1 MSDTS
6 PEDVEISK
14 RLSFVLRH
22 KPEAVGLSLESGGW
36 VTVDALLERLNATGK
51 PVTRAVLERVVEMND
66 KQRFALTE
74 DRQRIRANQGHSVAV
89 DLHLSPVRPPGRL
102 FHGTATRFLKPIEHE
117 GLKPGHR
124 QHVHLS
130 VSAKVAHDVGVRHG
144 KPIVLVV
151 DAEVM
156 FQNGFE
162 FFLSVNGVWLT
173 SHVPY
178 TYLSRPSEG

>member
-1 MSDTS
+1 MSDAT
-6 PEDVEISK
+6 PEDVEVSK

-22 KPEAVGLSLESGGW
+22 KPEAVGLSLEAGGW
-36 VTVDALLERLNATGK
+36 VAVEALLERLNATGK
-51 PVTRAVLERVVEMND
+51 PVTRAILERVVETSD

-89 DLHLSPVRPPGRL
+89 DLHLSPVRPPGSL
-102 FHGTATRFLKPIEHE
+102 FHGTATRFLEAIERE

-130 VSAKVAHDVGVRHG
+130 VNAEVAHSVGVRHG
-144 KPIVLVV
+144 KPVVLVV
-151 DAEVM
+151 DAEAM
-156 FQNGFE
+156 FQNGFK
-162 FFLSVNGVWLT
+162 FFLSANGVWLT

-178 TYLSRPSEG
+178 TYLSRSSEV

>member
-1 MSDTS
+1 MSEAS
-6 PEDVEISK
+6 SEDVEVSK

-22 KPEAVGLSLESGGW
+22 KPEAIGISLEAGGW
-36 VTVDALLERLNATGK
+36 VAVELLLERLNATGEA
-51 PVTRAVLERVVEMND
+51 VTRTVLERVVETSD

-89 DLHLSPVRPPGRL
+89 DLCLSPVQPPSIL
-102 FHGTATRFLKPIEHE
+102 FHGTASRFLQAIEHE
-117 GLKPGHR
+117 GLRPGHR

-130 VSAKVAHDVGVRHG
+130 ISPRTAQSVGARHG
-144 KPIVLVV
+144 KPVVLVV
-151 DAEVM
+151 NAETM

-173 SHVPY
+173 SHVPHSY
-178 TYLSRPSEG
+178 IAVASEV

>member
-1 MSDTS
+1 MNDGS
-6 PEDVEISK
+6 PEDVEVSK

-22 KPEAVGLSLESGGW
+22 KPESVGISLEDGGW
-36 VTVDALLERLNATGK
+36 VAVDLLLDRLNATGRTI
-51 PVTRAVLERVVEMND
+51 TRAMLERVVETSD

-89 DLHLSPVRPPGRL
+89 DLRLSPVRPPGNL
-102 FHGTATRFLKPIEHE
+102 FHGTATRFLQGIERE

-130 VSAKVAHDVGVRHG
+130 VSAETAQSVGARRG
-144 KPIVLVV
+144 KPVVLVV
-151 DAEVM
+151 NAEAM
-156 FQNGFE
+156 FQNGFK
-162 FFLSVNGVWLT
+162 FFLSANGVWFA

-178 TYLSRPSEG
+178 TYLSVASEV

>member
-1 MSDTS
+1 MSETS
-6 PEDVEISK
+6 PEDIEVSK

-22 KPEAVGLSLESGGW
+22 KPEAIGISLEAGGW
-36 VTVDALLERLNATGK
+36 VAVELLLERLNATGEA
-51 PVTRAVLERVVEMND
+51 VTRAVLERVVETSD

-89 DLHLSPVRPPGRL
+89 DLCLSPVRPPSIL
-102 FHGTATRFLKPIEHE
+102 FHGTASRFLEAIKHV

-130 VSAKVAHDVGVRHG
+130 VNPRTAQSVGARHG
-144 KPIVLVV
+144 KPVVLVV
-151 DAEVM
+151 SAEAM

-162 FFLSVNGVWLT
+162 FFLSANGVWLT
-173 SHVPY
+173 SHVPH
-178 TYLSRPSEG
+178 TYLVAASEV